1 MPILKKITRY
11 PIKGLSGENI
21 NKILLEENQVLPG
34 DREFAFARPHVSF
47 DENNPVYLRKT
58 NFLALVQDEKLAE
71 LKTTFDHKL
80 KRLIIKIKEE
90 TVLDEIIDNEMNLHK
105 VEIFFQKHLDLD
117 EKNKPKLVQG
127 TKSENNKNFKHSFSD
142 LPDRVISLVNIN
154 TIYDFEKKINKKID
168 PSRFRANLLID
179 ECEPWSE
186 FDWIGKTLKIGEI
199 VLEVFKRTQRCAA
212 TNVNPETA
220 IRDVNIPHEIKKHF
234 GHLDLGVYGK
244 VKKTGIISVND
255 ELILS

>member
-34 DREFAFARPHVSF
+34 DREFAFARSHVSF

-90 TVLDEIIDNEMNLHK
+90 TVLDEIIDNEINLHK
-105 VEIFFQKHLDLD
+105 VEIFFQKHLDLG
-117 EKNKPKLVQG
+117 EKNKPRLVQG
-127 TKSENNKNFKHSFSD
+127 TK
-142 LPDRVISLVNIN
+142 
-154 TIYDFEKKINKKID
+154 KKII
-168 PSRFRANLLID
+168 
-179 ECEPWSE
+179 
-186 FDWIGKTLKIGEI
+186 KTL
-199 VLEVFKRTQRCAA
+199 
-212 TNVNPETA
+212 
-220 IRDVNIPHEIKKHF
+220 NIHF
-234 GHLDLGVYGK
+234 Q
-244 VKKTGIISVND
+244 ISQI
-255 ELILS
+255 ELYLLLT